1 MNLAPWLAWRYL
13 FAGRKRFAALI
24 TWTSVIGLALGVMV
38 LTVVVSVMNGFER
51 ELRSRLLGAVPHL
64 QLSAAAGAALPEG
77 LPAPAEGKP
86 PWPQVV
92 RQLRMFDS
100 QGMITQNG
108 QVSPIALQ
116 GFDNEG
122 LAALTAP
129 DSVFAGS
136 GLTALARNGEAVAG
150 SERGIVLGAPLARHL
165 GLLRGDTVVL
175 ILSEPVKG
183 GLKPRLLRFALVGT
197 FTLNA
202 ELDTSLAVIHSSALP
217 TSLRARVGRESL
229 RLDLAQPTAADRVA
243 SRLAASQPELRVTA
257 WTRTYGEFF
266 RAVALE
272 KTLMFLVLL
281 LVVAVAT
288 FNIVSGQLMVVAE
301 KQGDIAILRT
311 MGARAAVIRRAFTL
325 QGLIIA
331 SLGIFAGL
339 GLGVLAAANISV
351 FIGWLGEMTS
361 YRLLQGTYFA
371 QLPTEV
377 RSSDLLIIGSLAF
390 LLSLLAA
397 FIPAARAA
405 DLNPVEALHAA

>member
-1 MNLAPWLAWRYL
+1 MNLATWLAWRYL

-24 TWTSVIGLALGVMV
+24 TWTSVVGLALGVMV

-51 ELRSRLLGAVPHL
+51 ELRTRLLGAVPHL
-64 QLSAAAGAALPEG
+64 QLSAGADMPLPEG
-77 LPAPAEGKP
+77 LLAPAKGEA
-86 PWPQVV
+86 PWPEIV

-108 QVSPIALQ
+108 QVSPVAIH

-122 LAALTAP
+122 LAALAAP
-129 DSVFAGS
+129 GNVFAGS
-136 GLTALARNGEAVAG
+136 GLPALSRSDDAAAG
-150 SERGIVLGAPLARHL
+150 AERGIVLGAPLARHL

-183 GLKPRLLRFALVGT
+183 GLKPRLLRFALAGT

-217 TSLRARVGRESL
+217 PALRARVGRESM
-229 RLDLAQPTAADRVA
+229 RLDLAQPTAADR
-243 SRLAASQPELRVTA
+243 LARQLAQTRPELQVTS

-311 MGARAAVIRRAFTL
+311 MGARAAIIRRAFTL

-339 GLGVLAAANISV
+339 GLGVLAAANISA

-377 RSSDLLIIGSLAF
+377 RASDLLIIGSLAF

-397 FIPAARAA
+397 FVPAARAA
-405 DLNPVEALHAA
+405 ELNPVEALHAV